1 MRRFELDSL
10 AWLFRLF
17 GVGGVTAAV
26 GDNLL
31 IASPGHRPIL
41 AFISPSC
48 SSLMG
53 ILALGTLAVAVL
65 RGRRGHTVVA
75 YVVSAVALFVLNLGR
90 MAASCVAGLWFG
102 RGALLLFHDWVGT
115 VWNFVATLLGFLL
128 LLYLT
133 LPSADRAEQDRY
145 GRHIA
150 RRPES
155 WTHAG
160 LGYRVPAVQRVRANR
175 RSWTG
180 WLIRYF
186 LPASTRRWLARRRES
201 DRIDFRIGFL
211 NVDQRRAA
219 IAELSAN
226 GLEPQGA
233 SLMALAVFEED
244 ASVLDA
250 LARAVFSHANDHVT
264 SDRPYLCCCGVEPGH
279 RVERSRASAPC
290 HRSARS
296 CSSAFVPGPL
306 LDDERESVSDS
317 CRVRPI
323 DPLTGFDWSPSS
335 GIRVLRIT
343 RARYSV
349 SQRARRTTTSSKPS
363 SKRSPSVN
371 GSQSRTRVWRR
382 CDYGRGRGSCLIDSR
397 CYRYPNSTSP
407 RPLSPSVRT
416 PSGNGAL
423 TSNW

>member
-1 MRRFELDSL
+1 
-10 AWLFRLF
+10 
-17 GVGGVTAAV
+17 
-26 GDNLL
+26 
-31 IASPGHRPIL
+31 
-41 AFISPSC
+41 
-48 SSLMG
+48 
-53 ILALGTLAVAVL
+53 
-65 RGRRGHTVVA
+65 VVA
-75 YVVSAVALFVLNLGR
+75 YVVSAVALFVLNLRTNGR
-90 MAASCVAGLWFG
+90 VVRRRALVRA
-102 RGALLLFHDWVGT
+102 GALLLFHDWVGT
-115 VWNFVATLLGFLL
+115 VWNFRRDVAGILAAFVS
-128 LLYLT
+128 
-133 LPSADRAEQDRY
+133 PPC
-145 GRHIA
+145 
-150 RRPES
+150 RRPIALSKIATAATSRADPKS

-160 LGYRVPAVQRVRANR
+160 LGYRVPAVQRVRAK
-175 RSWTG
+175 SPVVDG
-180 WLIRYF
+180 LADSLL

-226 GLEPQGA
+226 GLEHKERRSWRWR
-233 SLMALAVFEED
+233 SLKRTRPCSTRWRGRF
-244 ASVLDA
+244 
-250 LARAVFSHANDHVT
+250 FSHANDHVT
-264 SDRPYLCCCGVEPGH
+264 SDRAVSLLLWCRAWSSRREIEGVG
-279 RVERSRASAPC
+279 PC

-323 DPLTGFDWSPSS
+323 DPSDRIRLVTQL